1 MPNCGSLVE
10 TQLRIALRY
19 VFSFSKL
26 AFSTARS
33 SKSEI
38 KPGQTRQS
46 LCGLDSST
54 LVFPKDLI
62 KAFFSSSSDLSM
74 GQSLQAPRRTG
85 LDLSS
90 SSSHTTVANLDC
102 NKARSDLKIGHSLHS
117 STSLTI
123 GASLTNSSSCLAL
136 ASS

>member
-26 AFSTARS
+26 AFSTART
-33 SKSEI
+33 SKSGI
-38 KPGQTRQS
+38 RPGQTRQS
-46 LCGLDSST
+46 LGGLDSTT

-74 GQSLQAPRRTG
+74 GQSLQAPSRTG

-90 SSSHTTVANLDC
+90 SSSQTTVANLDC
-102 NKARSDLKIGHSLHS
+102 KEARSDIKMEHSSHS
-117 STSLTI
+117 STSLTM
-123 GASLTNSSSCLAL
+123 GASLTSSSSCL
-136 ASS
+136 